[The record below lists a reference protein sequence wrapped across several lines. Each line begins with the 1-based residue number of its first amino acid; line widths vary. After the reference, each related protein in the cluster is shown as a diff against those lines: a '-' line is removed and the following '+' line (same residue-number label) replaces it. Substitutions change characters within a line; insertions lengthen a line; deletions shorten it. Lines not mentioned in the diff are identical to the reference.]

1 MKPLNERQCRIDHLR
16 NIAAICIKAH
26 AIFQQCSVLTAMAKL
41 PRSDSTTAGT
51 FMVLLAAASWGTW
64 SAFLRPTN
72 LPATV
77 TGPIVFLVMSVATLP
92 WCFRA
97 APVQWQRRTVL
108 LLLAHGLFDALNV
121 LAYFSAIE
129 RTSAAVAVL
138 THYLAPCIIALLT
151 PLIDKQKSPGARTAT
166 VAALIGLL
174 LVLAPWQSA
183 GPGQPAPLCMGA
195 VFGALSAFC
204 YAGNVFVV
212 RRLATEIGTARAIS
226 YHSLIAAALLIPFG
240 ARQIGMVT
248 TDSLLRL
255 LIAAL
260 TIGAG
265 SGALFVSG
273 LRRIDSG
280 RAAVLTYAEPLV
292 AVAIGAIWY
301 REPFGALAFAGSVI
315 IAGAGI
321 YITTRSN

>member
-1 MKPLNERQCRIDHLR
+1 
-16 NIAAICIKAH
+16 
-26 AIFQQCSVLTAMAKL
+26 MAKL
-41 PRSDSTTAGT
+41 PGVNATTAGT
-51 FMVLLAAASWGTW
+51 VMVLLAAASWGTW

-77 TGPIVFLVMSVATLP
+77 TGPIVFFVMAVVTLP

-97 APVQWQRRTVL
+97 APVRWHRRTVL
-108 LLLAHGLFDALNV
+108 LLLAHALFDALNV

-129 RTSAAVAVL
+129 RTSAAIAVL
-138 THYLAPCIIALLT
+138 THYLAPCLIALLT
-151 PLIDKQKSPGARTAT
+151 PLIDKQKSPGARIAT

-183 GPGQPAPLCMGA
+183 APLGLGA

-226 YHSLIAAALLIPFG
+226 YHSLIAACFLIPFG
-240 ARQIGMVT
+240 FRQLGMVT

-255 LIAAL
+255 LIAAV

-301 REPFGALAFAGSVI
+301 QEPFGALALAGSI
-315 IAGAGI
+315 LIAGAGI
-321 YITTRSN
+321 YVTTRSK